1 MLVLL
6 GQQDENLKALLKT
19 VTNKRDAIVASNIAE
34 IEKLTSDEEKLLR
47 TINQT
52 EKMRLDLL
60 AGYAKGNSSEINS
73 FNIDEYVLAISGELD
88 IRQQKEFSNLRSE
101 IKDTTKKIM
110 QANDQVKYIILQ
122 SRSLM
127 SDIVSAI
134 FKDRTKSLL
143 DVKA

>member
-6 GQQDENLKALLKT
+6 RQQDENLKTLLETIIK
-19 VTNKRDAIVASNIAE
+19 KRDTIVSNNISE

-47 TINQT
+47 AINQT
-52 EKMRLDLL
+52 EKIRLGLMTEFAKNNSMDLD
-60 AGYAKGNSSEINS
+60 S
-73 FNIDEYVLAISGELD
+73 FNMDEYVSVISRELD
-88 IRQQKEFSNLRSE
+88 SREQKEFSHLRLE

-110 QANDQVKYIILQ
+110 QTNDQMKYVILQ

-127 SDIVSAI
+127 NDIVSAI